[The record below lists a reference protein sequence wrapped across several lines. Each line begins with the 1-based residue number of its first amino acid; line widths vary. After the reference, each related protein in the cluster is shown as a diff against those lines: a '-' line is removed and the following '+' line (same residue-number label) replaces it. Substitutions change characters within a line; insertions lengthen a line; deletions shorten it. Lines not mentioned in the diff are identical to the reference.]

1 MQHIHVFAMA
11 GSRFFRLTLLKSAS
25 FLSPETLAGDFL
37 YQERKMSVN
46 NNNKKQLKLE
56 PIDISKEPEPEDGQ
70 SPQKSLANLHAI
82 KNQHHPGAPSL
93 LSSKS
98 HKQGSYSTGFPTM
111 SPPSPRENQDV
122 CIRIHQKSTTKN
134 IARKRRILSGMGNK
148 EENLMVHDSRSAH
161 VWSVQR
167 DGFLQT
173 SEHDNYLSYISPE
186 VESTVNLFQLS
197 SHLQRVEQLRRNS
210 VL

>member
-1 MQHIHVFAMA
+1 MA

-37 YQERKMSVN
+37 YEESKMSVKN
-46 NNNKKQLKLE
+46 NSNKQLKLE

-82 KNQHHPGAPSL
+82 KNQHHPGAHSL
-93 LSSKS
+93 LSAKS

-111 SPPSPRENQDV
+111 SRPPSPRENQDV

-134 IARKRRILSGMGNK
+134 IARKRRILSGMGNE
-148 EENLMVHDSRSAH
+148 EENLMVHDSRS
-161 VWSVQR
+161 
-167 DGFLQT
+167 
-173 SEHDNYLSYISPE
+173 NYLSYISPE
-186 VESTVNLFQLS
+186 VESTVNLLQLS
-197 SHLQRVEQLRRNS
+197 SHLQRVEHLRRNS